1 VYIVALVFVELAVK
15 APLYLRRRGRL
26 HRSGAAPAR
35 ARPRRAEQVHEQHA
49 CNRGHPSGA
58 DPGYEVVHDK
68 EAARMQL
75 LVEPAPYGETE
86 AWAYVQ
92 LGWRLALL
100 CLHAAG
106 GPDGLSRWCFVST
119 PTPHRLSSPATA
131 ATTCSSCTGRSVVTV
146 PYHACCCFNI
156 FLFRCTC
163 VFAHQ
168 LFVPTPTSWEEQ
180 KPLV

>member
-1 VYIVALVFVELAVK
+1 VPIVYIVALVFVELAVK

-100 CLHAAG
+100 CLHAEGQTACPAG
-106 GPDGLSRWCFVST
+106 ASCPRQHLIGCLLLL
-119 PTPHRLSSPATA
+119 RLRRHALPVPAGAWSPYRTMHAVASIFFYFAVHASLHT
-131 ATTCSSCTGRSVVTV
+131 SCLCQRQQVGKNKN
-146 PYHACCCFNI
+146 H
-156 FLFRCTC
+156 
-163 VFAHQ
+163 
-168 LFVPTPTSWEEQ
+168 
-180 KPLV
+180 